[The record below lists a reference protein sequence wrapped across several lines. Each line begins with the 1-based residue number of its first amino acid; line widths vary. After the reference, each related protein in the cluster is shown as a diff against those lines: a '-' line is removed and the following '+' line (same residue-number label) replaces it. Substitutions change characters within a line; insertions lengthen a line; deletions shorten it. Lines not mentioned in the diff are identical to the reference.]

1 MASSIYKIVLASIG
15 SAPGGYKGI
24 LDMFSAQMSEAQ
36 MAQIVT
42 DFHYGTTLTDAQ
54 WALALAK
61 NIVGVTGQENEDE
74 LFASLADWILAEKA
88 AGNAGAGY
96 TRGETV
102 VLFIGIMDYV
112 VAELADDEEWGWLAQ
127 AWLNRLEVAE
137 YLTESDAGKGST
149 DLSAFATLL
158 LTVTEDPD
166 SVTNAKD
173 DINDGTIGD
182 GVVGPTLTLT
192 EALASEEPLAKAYA
206 IDADSVHEG
215 GTLDVEDAAAL
226 VDDAAAIVEGA
237 SNAAELE
244 LASVLTYS
252 VADTLE
258 NLLAADADLL
268 AGATAYSLT
277 DETKA
282 LGLLTEEEA
291 TLVSDAANAEDYTFA
306 TYTITGAAKAEEGA
320 AYTVTVA
327 LSAALATDLAVT
339 FALKPG
345 DAAAGNAG
353 SGNANLNDF
362 AQGAFNPSVLT
373 IPAGQTS
380 VTYTVTP
387 LNDKLTE
394 LPEAF
399 SVDVS
404 FSSGSV
410 TVAESLAVTLL
421 DAGGSTIMG
430 ETFTLTVDQD
440 DLTGTAGNDVFIAGA
455 AQSDGVLTNTLQS
468 IDRVDGGAGTDTLR
482 ATIVDN
488 DGDTIKPVLTN
499 IEIIEV
505 RATSA
510 ETLDLGGSSG
520 IEKIIVA
527 NSTEEFT
534 IDGVG
539 AVANFEFKNNT
550 GEDDITINDVGAT
563 ALNVVVSNIGSIA
576 NDSQPLI
583 DFNDAGTVTSMTL
596 SITNSSVEFDVDGD
610 DVSVKTFSVAAT
622 GKNALD
628 VSDGGFDDQVL
639 TLTVTGSGSI
649 DFDGGTE
656 FSAVKT
662 VDASANTGG
671 VTDLE
676 VGAAAVTVTLG
687 SGNDEIIYDGA
698 VAATAVV
705 DLGAGDDELA
715 VLANGITAGA
725 TIKGG
730 AGTDTLSSAH
740 AQWALI
746 AAFSAANRAKITG
759 FETLEIS
766 DTLADND
773 TVDLSKLTGL
783 QSFVAAD
790 GVATTGEATVSGVQS
805 GGFVTLAGDL
815 SEDDGALIIEVD
827 AGTDDALVNVTLNSS
842 DLEDD
847 NDIALT
853 IEDVQTINLTA
864 TSTDDPEDID
874 SVYVLTL
881 TADALV
887 TLNIDG
893 DQSVTFEAAPEMAD
907 LETINASDNTASVT
921 IDVSGVSGVTITG
934 TEGDDTFT
942 LGNLSVVTGGE
953 GEDTF
958 TVTIP
963 TNGNTYS
970 TIVDLEE
977 GETIQFE
984 DQGDN
989 GTGTALGAKLALAP
1003 TALFADYLNAAAAG
1017 DGDTDGIGTW
1027 FQFGGD
1033 TYLVLDR
1040 AAENTFQNGVDQL
1053 VKLTG
1058 LLDLSESEF
1067 STEGLFTFGADI
1079 A

>member
-1 MASSIYKIVLASIG
+1 
-15 SAPGGYKGI
+15 
-24 LDMFSAQMSEAQ
+24 
-36 MAQIVT
+36 
-42 DFHYGTTLTDAQ
+42 
-54 WALALAK
+54 
-61 NIVGVTGQENEDE
+61 
-74 LFASLADWILAEKA
+74 
-88 AGNAGAGY
+88 
-96 TRGETV
+96 
-102 VLFIGIMDYV
+102 
-112 VAELADDEEWGWLAQ
+112 
-127 AWLNRLEVAE
+127 
-137 YLTESDAGKGST
+137 
-149 DLSAFATLL
+149 
-158 LTVTEDPD
+158 
-166 SVTNAKD
+166 
-173 DINDGTIGD
+173 
-182 GVVGPTLTLT
+182 
-192 EALASEEPLAKAYA
+192 
-206 IDADSVHEG
+206 
-215 GTLDVEDAAAL
+215 
-226 VDDAAAIVEGA
+226 
-237 SNAAELE
+237 
-244 LASVLTYS
+244 
-252 VADTLE
+252 
-258 NLLAADADLL
+258 
-268 AGATAYSLT
+268 
-277 DETKA
+277 
-282 LGLLTEEEA
+282 
-291 TLVSDAANAEDYTFA
+291 
-306 TYTITGAAKAEEGA
+306 
-320 AYTVTVA
+320 
-327 LSAALATDLAVT
+327 
-339 FALKPG
+339 
-345 DAAAGNAG
+345 
-353 SGNANLNDF
+353 
-362 AQGAFNPSVLT
+362 
-373 IPAGQTS
+373 
-380 VTYTVTP
+380 
-387 LNDKLTE
+387 
-394 LPEAF
+394 
-399 SVDVS
+399 
-404 FSSGSV
+404 
-410 TVAESLAVTLL
+410 
-421 DAGGSTIMG
+421 
-430 ETFTLTVDQD
+430 VDQD

-482 ATIVDN
+482 VTLVDT
-488 DGDTIKPVLTN
+488 DDDPIKPVLTN

-527 NSTEEFT
+527 NSTAALE

-576 NDSQPLI
+576 NDNQPLI
-583 DFNDAGTVTSMTL
+583 DFNDADTVTSMTL

-610 DVSVKTFSVAAT
+610 DPSVKTFSVAAT

-687 SGNDEIIYDGA
+687 SGNDEIIYDGGA

-705 DLGAGDDELA
+705 DLGAGDDILA
-715 VLANGITAGA
+715 VGNSGITAGA

-730 AGTDTLSSAH
+730 AGTDTLSSEH
-740 AQWALI
+740 AQWAQI
-746 AAFSAANRAKITG
+746 EAFSAANRAKITG

-783 QSFVAAD
+783 QSFVAAA
-790 GVATTGEATVSGVQS
+790 GVAAGGEATVSGVQS
-805 GGFVTLAGDL
+805 GGFVMLAGDL
-815 SEDDGALIIEVD
+815 VTNDGTLIIEVD
-827 AGTDDALVNVTLNSS
+827 AGTDDALVNVTLSS
-842 DLEDD
+842 NDLDGAD
-847 NDIALT
+847 NDIDLT

-864 TSTDDPEDID
+864 SVSGDGDID
-874 SVYVLTL
+874 SGYKVTL
-881 TADALV
+881 NADALV

-893 DQSVTFEAAPEMAD
+893 DQEVIFAADADMTD
-907 LETINASDNTASVT
+907 LETIDASDNTAKVE
-921 IDVSGVSGVTITG
+921 IDVSAVSGVTITG

-1040 AAENTFQNGVDQL
+1040 AAENTFQNGVDQI

-1067 STEGLFTFGADI
+1067 DTDGLFTFGADI